1 MTDTYGGTSGA
12 GGAGSS
18 AYPATFRFDSPEKV
32 ANWRPVVNWLLA
44 IPHFLILWPMRTL
57 SQVCGLISWVAILF
71 TGRLPAGL
79 ADAQAMYLRYT
90 LRTWSFAGF
99 LREEYPPFSF
109 SPTPGDPGDDRRA
122 LVAVQPDLGERNR
135 VTAFFRIILAIPHI
149 LLVALL
155 EIALLVVAIIGFFA
169 VLFTGRW
176 PVALREFALGVAR
189 WWLRVQAYVLLL
201 TDEYPPFA
209 FDDLGGTAPQAVTA
223 PPAPA

>member
-1 MTDTYGGTSGA
+1 MTDTYGGTPSA
-12 GGAGSS
+12 GGAGGPG
-18 AYPATFRFDSPEKV
+18 YPATFRFDAPEKV
-32 ANWRPVVNWLLA
+32 ANWRPLVNWLLA
-44 IPHFLILWPMRTL
+44 IPHFLILWPLRTL
-57 SQVCGLISWVAILF
+57 SQVCGVISWVAILF

-79 ADAQAMYLRYT
+79 ADAQGLYLRYT

-109 SPTPGDPGDDRRA
+109 SPTPGDPGDDPRA
-122 LVAVQPDLGERNR
+122 LVAIEPDLGERNR
-135 VTAFFRIILAIPHI
+135 VTAFFRIILAIPHL

-189 WWLRVQAYVLLL
+189 WWLRVQAYLLLL

-209 FDDLGGTAPQAVTA
+209 FDDLGGTAPQPVSA

>member
-1 MTDTYGGTSGA
+1 MTDTYGGNVGA
-12 GGAGSS
+12 GGGGTAG
-18 AYPATFRFDSPEKV
+18 YPATFRFDAPEKV

-44 IPHFLILWPMRTL
+44 IPHFLILSPLRTL
-57 SQVCGLISWVAILF
+57 SQFCAVISWVAILF
-71 TGRLPAGL
+71 TGRIPSGL

-99 LREEYPPFSF
+99 LREEYPPFSL
-109 SPTPGDPGDDRRA
+109 SPTPGDPGDDPRA
-122 LVAVQPDLGERNR
+122 LVAVEPDLGERNR
-135 VTAFFRIILAIPHI
+135 VTAFFRIILAIPHLILVI
-149 LLVALL
+149 LLQ
-155 EIALLVVAIIGFFA
+155 IALLVVAIIGFFA

-209 FDDLGGTAPQAVTA
+209 FDDLGGTAPRPVTA

>member
-1 MTDTYGGTSGA
+1 MTDTYGGTPA
-12 GGAGSS
+12 
-18 AYPATFRFDSPEKV
+18 AYPASFSFDPSERV

-44 IPHFLILWPMRTL
+44 IPHFLILWPLRTL
-57 SQVCGLISWVAILF
+57 SQVCAVISWVAILF
-71 TGRLPAGL
+71 TGRIPSGL
-79 ADAQAMYLRYT
+79 ADVQALYLRYV

-109 SPTPGDPGDDRRA
+109 SPTPADPGDDPRA
-122 LVAVQPDLGERNR
+122 RVAVRPDLGERNR
-135 VTAFFRIILAIPHI
+135 VTAFFRIILAIPHLI
-149 LLVALL
+149 VVALL
-155 EIALLVVAIIGFFA
+155 EVALLVVAIIGFFA

-176 PVALREFALGVAR
+176 PDGLRAFALGVAR

-209 FDDLGGTAPQAVTA
+209 FDDLGGTAPQPVT